1 MRPPSSSIPTQQLLV
16 TGRSDLKKKESAR
29 SRTEHPPRITAITLT
44 FNVCPIPSFI
54 TNALVQF
61 FVPGLG
67 TILRRRC
74 AHCTPHGRLHIIG
87 APTVVVIADL
97 LASIKAAESNSN
109 LQIRGAG
116 PSKLVNHDGPP
127 PDKIF
132 VQFIGGTKVEPGIV
146 YDSLGVQDTAIEY
159 RVFKALKHFSRGIA
173 SQDVHFRNLYDRSNG
188 APTLECIVIGIES
201 SYLIISIDED
211 GIPTIRQLRHSDG
224 LIASEYEGVRVI
236 DGVFHPPS
244 SPRSPP

>member
-1 MRPPSSSIPTQQLLV
+1 MQLSNFSYLV
-16 TGRSDLKKKESAR
+16 LGL
-29 SRTEHPPRITAITLT
+29 
-44 FNVCPIPSFI
+44 
-54 TNALVQF
+54 F
-61 FVPGLG
+61 FVAGVH
-67 TILRRRC
+67 T
-74 AHCTPHGRLHIIG
+74 
-87 APTVVVIADL
+87 APL
-97 LASIKAAESNSN
+97 MAAESNSK
-109 LQIRGAG
+109 LQIRGVG

-173 SQDVHFRNLYDRSNG
+173 SQDVHFRNLYDPSNG

-224 LIASEYEGVRVI
+224 RIASEYEGVRVI